1 MRSVRAVLN
10 YLASGGVK
18 YIFGIPAGSVNAFFD
33 ELHEFPDIQPIVAK
47 HEGGASY
54 MANKYAKET
63 GQIAICIGSSGPGA
77 TNLLTGAANAMR
89 EHLPILFITGNV
101 PVQTIGL
108 NASQELDAEPL
119 FRPVTKYSVTVKTA
133 ETLLAEVVKAV
144 EIALSGVPGPVHLG
158 VPIDVQLSNVTL
170 SENDLPQ
177 FPLKVPVQ
185 PQLEQVK
192 EAARKLSDLKN
203 GLIFA
208 GQGARGAID
217 EVIAASELLG
227 WPIVTTPQAKGLLP
241 ESTPWNRGV
250 FGFAGHETAS
260 DLVTQAESE
269 AILIVGSSLGETA
282 TSNYNNQITAE
293 RFAVQI
299 DMDGSVFNRF
309 YKNDI
314 SLCGDAAITLQ
325 TMIREWQDLGLEPKQ
340 PPLDEA
346 KAEVAAAMAEM
357 SATAGV
363 VASATVGGGVSAL
376 VTESATVG
384 LTSGEYE
391 SDEITASEFDTKNVL
406 LRLQECVPSE
416 TRYTVDIGEFMSYV
430 IHHMQ
435 VKQRNSFDINVHFGP
450 MGIAIGSAIGL
461 QLADPES
468 TVVCI
473 TGDGCF
479 FMHGMEILTAK
490 ENNLPILFVVM
501 NNSRLGMVYHGHML
515 QYGRS
520 HASFQQEP
528 VNIAAMVAAMGIP
541 TVRIEKLEDLQ
552 PAVIQSLME
561 QDGPALVEVMLV
573 DNNVPPMGD
582 RVKFLSSF
590 GK

>member
-1 MRSVRAVLN
+1 MRSARAVLD

-33 ELHEFPDIQPIVAK
+33 ELYVFPQIRPIVAK

-63 GQIAICIGSSGPGA
+63 GEIAICIGSSGPGA

-101 PVQTIGL
+101 PLQTIGL

-119 FRPVTKYSVTVKTA
+119 FRPVTKYSVTVKSPEA
-133 ETLLAEVVKAV
+133 LLAEVAKAV
-144 EIALSGVPGPVHLG
+144 EIALAGVPGPVHVG
-158 VPIDVQLSNVTL
+158 VPIDVQLSNVAVAAK
-170 SENDLPQ
+170 DFPQ
-177 FPLKVPVQ
+177 FPLRVAVQ
-185 PQLEQVK
+185 PQSEQVK
-192 EAARKLSDLKN
+192 EAARQLANVKN
-203 GLIFA
+203 GLIFV

-241 ESTPWNRGV
+241 ESTPWHHGI
-250 FGFAGHETAS
+250 FGFAGHDTATK
-260 DLVTQAESE
+260 LVTQAETE

-282 TSNYNNQITAE
+282 TSNYNKHLTAD
-293 RFAVQI
+293 RLTVQI
-299 DMDGSVFNRF
+299 DIDASVFNRF
-309 YKNDI
+309 YENDV
-314 SLCGDAAITLQ
+314 SLCGDAAVTLQ
-325 TMIREWQDLGLEPKQ
+325 TMIGEWGNLGLEAKQ
-340 PPLDEA
+340 PPLELA
-346 KAEVAAAMAEM
+346 KAEVA
-357 SATAGV
+357 
-363 VASATVGGGVSAL
+363 VASAADVSL
-376 VTESATVG
+376 VASSA
-384 LTSGEYE
+384 
-391 SDEITASEFDTKNVL
+391 DSEFSTKSVL
-406 LRLQECVPSE
+406 LRLQECVPND

-430 IHHMQ
+430 IHHMH
-435 VKQRNSFDINVHFGP
+435 VKERNSFDINVHFGP

-461 QLADPES
+461 KLAAPES
-468 TVVCI
+468 TVVSI

-490 ENNLPILFVVM
+490 ENKLPILFVVM

-520 HASFQQEP
+520 HASFEQEP
-528 VNIAAMVAAMGIP
+528 VNVAAMVAAMGIP
-541 TVRIEKLEDLQ
+541 TLRVEKLDDMQ
-552 PAVIQSLME
+552 PDVIQSLLS